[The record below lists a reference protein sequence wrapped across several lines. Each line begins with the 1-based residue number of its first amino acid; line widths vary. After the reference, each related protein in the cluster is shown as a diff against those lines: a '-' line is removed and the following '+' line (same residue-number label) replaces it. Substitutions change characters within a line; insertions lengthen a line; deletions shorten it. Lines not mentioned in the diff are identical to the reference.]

1 MGSGKSTLGRALGAM
16 TSLRFVDLDTLIE
29 ARCHR
34 TINTIFKEDGE
45 EHFRRIERRL
55 LEEVCNGED
64 IVVACGGG
72 APSYADNMELMNSRG
87 LTVYLNTSRDL
98 LLRRLKAGRRSR
110 PLLSGLDDSSLETFV
125 DRLFAEREPYYSE
138 AKATFS
144 GDLLETLEQIEL
156 SANRFI
162 ESFHIN

>member
-1 MGSGKSTLGRALGAM
+1 MGCGKSTLGRALGAM

-34 TINTIFKEDGE
+34 TISTIFKEDGE

-55 LEEVCNGED
+55 LEEVSNGED

-72 APSYADNMELMNSRG
+72 VPSYADNMELMNSRG

-125 DRLFAEREPYYSE
+125 GRLFAEREPYYSE

>member
-1 MGSGKSTLGRALGAM
+1 MAKNISAESSGAFSKRSVMAK
-16 TSLRFVDLDTLIE
+16 TSSLP
-29 ARCHR
+29 A
-34 TINTIFKEDGE
+34 
-45 EHFRRIERRL
+45 
-55 LEEVCNGED
+55 
-64 IVVACGGG
+64 GGG
-72 APSYADNMELMNSRG
+72 VPSYADNMELMNSRG

-98 LLRRLKAGRRSR
+98 LLRRLNAGRRSR

-144 GDLLETLEQIEL
+144 GDLLESLEQIEL